1 MEREKI
7 EKLIAKWRS
16 CKKELYLPNQYEYNG
31 YATACGVHAD
41 ELAQLLSELDAP
53 AAPPTAGEDTP

>member
-7 EKLIAKWRS
+7 EKLRKLEAKWR
-16 CKKELYLPNQYEYNG
+16 KEGDESR
-31 YATACGVHAD
+31 GVGRRIHHQFAD

-53 AAPPTAGEDTP
+53 AAHPAPEESKP